1 MIDRVLPL
9 ARMQLLTLPS
19 QNGRER
25 VRSWRRFS
33 INGIVTMI
41 QLEAL
46 QLKDLRKSQS
56 ANSSGEIHFCHLL
69 QDNQNTF
76 TL

>member
-19 QNGRER
+19 HNGRER

-56 ANSSGEIHFCHLL
+56 ANSSGEIQFCHLL